1 MWKFMT
7 MQPRIIKGKEISFP
21 VVLMTS
27 NSQLR
32 MRDIEGCKRI
42 SYKHYLSIKQPM
54 ANELRQEIGD
64 ETLAGRKRG
73 K

>member
-1 MWKFMT
+1 
-7 MQPRIIKGKEISFP
+7 
-21 VVLMTS
+21 
-27 NSQLR
+27 